1 MKKKFDCGVKPSGRF
16 IFSLLLC
23 FTFFHCSFSGSAY
36 AQSLAV
42 SGTVKDDKG
51 TLLEGAVV
59 SVKGSD
65 KSVVADNRGR
75 YTISVSGPEAVLVF
89 SFTGYKGAEE
99 TVGQRR
105 QIDVT
110 MESTGGRLDD
120 VVVVGYGTQK
130 KKDLTGAIATVGSA
144 ELNKRVATDPTQLL
158 QGKLPGLSLTQAS
171 GEAGN
176 ENFVLRIRG
185 LGTNSSAGSSP
196 LIIVDGLPGSLTN
209 LDPQNI
215 ESITLLK
222 DAASAAIYG
231 TRAANG
237 VILVTT
243 KQGSNGK
250 FQLSYDLNVGITKPT
265 SLPDN
270 LIYNSATYMELWN
283 EAAINSGYPNRF
295 SQAQIDAYKNPS
307 NPDLYPNVNWLDIVM
322 RTVTTQTHHI
332 GMTGGRNGTT
342 YNIGL
347 GYVDQPDIM
356 IGFSYKKYNLQFN
369 LNSKINDWA
378 TVGGSMTFNYGRR
391 VYPSRGSQDQFLS
404 ALSQSPMYG
413 PKLPDG
419 SGRYVNSVYPS
430 VQTPNK
436 NPVAIAE
443 NALVNNSD
451 YYFQNNLYINIRL
464 LKGLEWRTSG
474 GFNFD
479 YQKTNDFKP
488 VINQYNWFA
497 GPNDAPERTLD
508 VNGQGMVVTDNNYI
522 YPVGYTQLT
531 YSKEIGNHNFKALA
545 GTQAEYNKTQVLS
558 GSRNTPYSTNTL
570 EELNAGPTGSQLAS
584 GTSSEWSLRSY
595 YGRLNYDYNGKYL
608 FEANARY
615 DASSRFPPENKW
627 ALFPSFSAGWVMSH
641 EKFMEGISWL
651 NTLKLRGSWGR
662 LGNQNISNY
671 PYQLVYSNL
680 NAYNNNI
687 QYAYSFSGN
696 SLNAGAE
703 LNALTDRNIHWENT
717 RVVDVG
723 LDVTVFRSLNVTVDW
738 YNKFTYDILAQPA
751 IPAYVGLTAPT
762 LNNGQMRNTGIEA
775 SAQYSGKVGDL
786 NYSVGGTIQANKN
799 TLVKY
804 GAPQI
809 NTGNNT
815 INIEG
820 QPYGSFYMYKYAGI
834 FQSDDEVAKSPKQQ
848 FSPKPGYLKF
858 EDVIEDNV
866 IDAKDRA
873 IVPGVF
879 PKFEYSFNAS
889 ASWKNFDMTIF
900 LYGSQGQKIYANG
913 WGVQPF
919 NQGSPPS
926 SDWLNAW
933 TPANPSTTMP
943 LIYITGQGNANS
955 NIGTASTFY
964 LKDGSFLR
972 IKNLQL
978 GYMLPANLTKKAAM
992 SSLRVFVSGD
1002 NLATFTKFKG
1012 LDPERVP
1019 SSSNTRY
1026 VVHPQNQVFSFG
1038 VKAVF

>member
-1 MKKKFDCGVKPSGRF
+1 MRKTSGF
-16 IFSLLLC
+16 LILPTLLLIV
-23 FTFFHCSFSGSAY
+23 SLMGGSLSLY
-36 AQSLAV
+36 AQSV
-42 SGTVKDDKG
+42 RVTGTVKDDKG
-51 TLLEGAVV
+51 SPLAGAVV
-59 SVKGSD
+59 KIKGTTQQTATD
-65 KSVVADNRGR
+65 INGKF
-75 YTISVSGPEAVLVF
+75 TIPVPGPEAVLEF
-89 SFTGYKGAEE
+89 SYVGFEGSEE
-99 TVGQRR
+99 TVGNRKQL
-105 QIDVT
+105 DVT
-110 MESTGGRLDD
+110 MTSTGGQLNDI
-120 VVVVGYGTQK
+120 VVVGYGTQK
-130 KKDLTGAIATVGSA
+130 KKDLTGAIATVQGPD
-144 ELNKRVATDPTQLL
+144 LNKRVATDPTQLL
-158 QGKLPGLSLTQAS
+158 QGKLPGLSLTQGT

-196 LIIVDGLPGSLTN
+196 LVIVDGLPGSLSN

-243 KQGSNGK
+243 KQGTNGK
-250 FQLSYDLNVGITKPT
+250 FQLSYDVNVGITKPT
-265 SLPDN
+265 AMPKN
-270 LIYNSATYMELWN
+270 LVYNSATYMQMWN
-283 EAAINSGYPNRF
+283 QAATNSGYPNKF
-295 SQAQIDAYKNPS
+295 TQAQIDAYTNPS
-307 NPDLYPNVNWLDIVM
+307 DPNLYPNVNWLDLLM
-322 RTVTTQTHHI
+322 RTVVTQTHHV

-342 YNIGL
+342 FNIGL
-347 GYVDQPDIM
+347 GYNDQPDIM
-356 IGFSYKKYNLQFN
+356 IGYSYKKYNLQFN

-391 VYPSRGSQDQFLS
+391 LYTSRGSQDQFLS

-436 NPVAIAE
+436 NPIAIAE
-443 NALVNNSD
+443 NALVNNTD
-451 YYFQNNLYINIRL
+451 YYFQNNIYINIKL

-474 GFNFD
+474 GFNYD

-488 VINQYNWFA
+488 VIYQYNWFA

-531 YSKEIGNHNFKALA
+531 YSKEIAGHNFKVLA
-545 GTQAEYNKTQVLS
+545 GTQAEYNKTQALS
-558 GSRNTPYSTNTL
+558 ASRTTPYSSNILT
-570 EELNAGPTGSQLAS
+570 EINAGPTASQLTS
-584 GTSSEWSLRSY
+584 GTSTEWSLRSY
-595 YGRLNYDYNGKYL
+595 YGRLNYDYQGKYL

-615 DASSRFPPENKW
+615 DASSRFPSANKW
-627 ALFPSFSAGWVMSH
+627 ALFPSLSAGWVLSR
-641 EKFMEGISWL
+641 EKFLEDVYWL
-651 NTLKLRGSWGR
+651 NNLKVRGSWGR

-680 NAYNNNI
+680 NSYNNNI
-687 QYAYSFSGN
+687 QYAYSFNGN
-696 SLNAGAE
+696 SLNSGAA
-703 LNALTDRNIHWENT
+703 LNALTDDHIHWENT
-717 RVVDVG
+717 RVVDAG
-723 LDVTVFRSLNVTVDW
+723 LDVTLFQRLNVTVDW
-738 YNKFTYDILAQPA
+738 YNKLTYDILASPA
-751 IPAYVGLTAPT
+751 IPAYIGLTGPT
-762 LNNGQMRNTGIEA
+762 INNGQMKNTGIEA
-775 SAQYSGKVGDL
+775 SAQYTGKVSDVT
-786 NYSVGGTIQANKN
+786 YSVGGTIQANKN

-820 QPYGSFYMYKYAGI
+820 QPYGSFFMYKYAGI
-834 FQSDDEVAKSPKQQ
+834 FQSVDDINKWAKQPYNVQ
-848 FSPKPGYLKF
+848 PGYLKF
-858 EDVIEDNV
+858 EDVDGSGTV
-866 IDAKDRA
+866 DANDRT
-873 IVPGVF
+873 IIPGVF

-889 ASWKNFDMTIF
+889 ASWKNFDMSIF
-900 LYGSQGQKIYANG
+900 MYGSQGQKIYANG

-919 NQGSPPS
+919 NQGSPPT

-933 TPANPSTTMP
+933 TPTNPSTTMP
-943 LIYITGQGNANS
+943 LIYITGQGNADK
-955 NIGTASTFY
+955 NIGTASTYY

-972 IKNLQL
+972 IKNLQV
-978 GYMLPANLTKKAAM
+978 GYTLPTGIAKHIAM
-992 SSLRVFVSGD
+992 SSLRIYAAGD
-1002 NLATFTKFKG
+1002 NLATFSKFKG

-1019 SSSNTRY
+1019 SNSNTRY
-1026 VVHPQNQVFSFG
+1026 AVHPQNKVISFG

>member
-1 MKKKFDCGVKPSGRF
+1 MKKMFDCGRKSSGRF
-16 IFSLLLC
+16 IFTVLLLLAAFQ
-23 FTFFHCSFSGSAY
+23 FTFPGSVY
-36 AQSLAV
+36 AQSIV
-42 SGTVKDDKG
+42 INGTIKDDKG
-51 TLLEGAVV
+51 MPLEGAVV
-59 SVKGSD
+59 KVKGSP
-65 KSVVADNRGR
+65 KSVMADNNGK
-75 YTISVSGPEAVLVF
+75 YTITVPGPEAVLEF
-89 SFTGYKGAEE
+89 SFVGYKGVEE
-99 TVGQRR
+99 TVGQRK
-105 QIDVT
+105 QIDVS

-120 VVVVGYGTQK
+120 IVVVGYGTQK
-130 KKDLTGAIATVGSA
+130 KKDLTGSIATVGSA

-158 QGKLPGLSLTQAS
+158 QGKLPGLSLTQGS

-196 LIIVDGLPGSLTN
+196 LVIVDGLPGSLTN

-215 ESITLLK
+215 ESVTILK

-270 LIYNSATYMELWN
+270 LVYNSATYMEMWN
-283 EAAINSGYPNRF
+283 QAAINSGYPNRYT
-295 SQAQIDAYKNPS
+295 QAQIDAYKDPADPN
-307 NPDLYPNVNWLDIVM
+307 LYPNVNWLDILM

-369 LNSKINDWA
+369 LNSKITDWA

-391 VYPSRGSQDQFLS
+391 LYASRGSQDQFLS
-404 ALSQSPMYG
+404 TLSQQPMYG
-413 PKLPDG
+413 PTLPDG
-419 SGRYVNSVYPS
+419 SGRYVNSVYPN
-430 VQTPNK
+430 VQGPNK
-436 NPVAIAE
+436 NAVAIAQ
-443 NALVNNSD
+443 NALVNNTD

-474 GFNFD
+474 GFNYD
-479 YQKTNDFKP
+479 YQKTKDFKP
-488 VINQYNWFA
+488 VIYQYNWFA

-545 GTQAEYNKTQVLS
+545 GTQAEYNKTEVLS
-558 GSRNTPYSTNTL
+558 GSRNTPYSTNEL
-570 EELNAGPTGSQLAS
+570 EELNAGPTASQLAS
-584 GTSSEWSLRSY
+584 GNSTEWSLRSY
-595 YGRLNYDYNGKYL
+595 YGRLNYDYDGKYL

-627 ALFPSFSAGWVMSH
+627 ALFPSFSAGWVITR

-687 QYAYSFSGN
+687 QYAYSYSGN
-696 SLNAGAE
+696 SLNAGAAI
-703 LNALTDRNIHWENT
+703 NALTDANIHWENT

-723 LDVTVFRSLNVTVDW
+723 LDVTLFRSLNVTFDW

-751 IPAYVGLTAPT
+751 IPSYVGLTAPT
-762 LNNGQMRNTGIEA
+762 INNGEMKNTGFEA
-775 SAQYSGKVGDL
+775 SAQYNGKVADV
-786 NYSVGGTIQANKN
+786 NYSVGGTFQANKN

-820 QPYGSFYMYKYAGI
+820 QPYGSFFMYKYAGI
-834 FQSDDEVAKSPKQQ
+834 FQSDDEITKSPKQQ

-858 EDVIEDNV
+858 EDVMEDGTV
-866 IDAKDRA
+866 DSKDRV

-879 PKFEYSFNAS
+879 PKFDYSFNAS
-889 ASWKNFDMTIF
+889 ASWKNFDMSVF
-900 LYGSQGQKIYANG
+900 LYGSYGQKIYANG

-919 NQGSPPS
+919 NQGSPPTY
-926 SDWLNAW
+926 DWLNAW

-943 LIYITGQGNANS
+943 LIYVTGQGNASS

-978 GYMLPANLTKKAAM
+978 GYTLPSIIVKRIAM
-992 SSLRVFVSGD
+992 SSLRVFLSGD
-1002 NLATFTKFKG
+1002 NLATFSKFKG

>member
-1 MKKKFDCGVKPSGRF
+1 MKKTFNCCMRMYGHF
-16 IFSLLLC
+16 IFPALLL
-23 FTFFHCSFSGSAY
+23 FIIFQLTGAFSVY
-36 AQSLAV
+36 AQSLTV
-42 SGTVKDDKG
+42 NGTIKDDKG
-51 TLLEGAVV
+51 NVLAGAVV
-59 SVKGSD
+59 KIKGSA
-65 KSVVADNRGR
+65 KGTAADNLGR
-75 YTISVSGPEAVLVF
+75 YTITVPGSKSVLVF
-89 SFTGYKGAEE
+89 SFVGYDSVEE
-99 TVGQRR
+99 IVGQRKT
-105 QIDVT
+105 IDVT
-110 MESTGGRLDD
+110 LTPTGGKLDD
-120 VVVVGYGTQK
+120 IVVVGYGTQK
-130 KKDLTGAIATVGSA
+130 KRDLTGAIATVAGG

-158 QGKLPGLSLTQAS
+158 QGKLPGLSLTQGT

-196 LIIVDGLPGSLTN
+196 LVIVDGLPGSLSN

-243 KQGSNGK
+243 KQGTNGK

-265 SLPDN
+265 ALPKN

-283 EAAINSGYPNRF
+283 QAASNSGYPNKF

-307 NPDLYPNVNWLDIVM
+307 DPVLYPNVNWLDLVM
-322 RTVTTQTHHI
+322 RTVTTQVHHV

-356 IGFSYKKYNLQFN
+356 IGFAYKKYNLQLN
-369 LNSKINDWA
+369 INSKINDWA

-391 VYPSRGSQDQFLS
+391 LYASRGSQDQFLS
-404 ALSQSPMYG
+404 TLSQSPMYG

-443 NALVNNSD
+443 NAVVNNTD
-451 YYFQNNLYINIRL
+451 YYFQNSLYINIRL

-474 GFNFD
+474 GFNYD

-488 VINQYNWFA
+488 VIYQYNWFA
-497 GPNDAPERTLD
+497 GPNDLPERTLD

-531 YSKEIGNHNFKALA
+531 YTKEIGDHSFKLLA

-558 GSRNTPYSTNTL
+558 ASRTTPYSSNL
-570 EELNAGPTGSQLAS
+570 LQELNAGPTASQLTS

-595 YGRLNYDYNGKYL
+595 YGRLNYDFSGKYL

-627 ALFPSFSAGWVMSH
+627 ALFPSFSAGWVMTK
-641 EKFMEGISWL
+641 EKFLEHVSWL
-651 NTLKLRGSWGR
+651 NNLKVRVSWGR

-680 NAYNNNI
+680 NSYNNNI

-696 SLNAGAE
+696 SLNSGAA
-703 LNALTDRNIHWENT
+703 LNALTDQNIHWENT
-717 RVVDVG
+717 RVVDAG
-723 LDVTVFRSLNVTVDW
+723 IDVTVLQRLNVTVDW
-738 YNKFTYDILAQPA
+738 YNKLTYDILAQPA
-751 IPAYVGLTAPT
+751 IPAYVGLTGPT
-762 LNNGQMRNTGIEA
+762 INNGKMRNTGIEM
-775 SAQYSGKVGDL
+775 SAQYNGKVADVS
-786 NYSVGGTIQANKN
+786 YSLGGTFQSNKN

-820 QPYGSFYMYKYAGI
+820 YPYGSFYMYKYAGI
-834 FQSDDEVAKSPKQQ
+834 FQSDDEISKSPKQQ
-848 FSPKPGYLKF
+848 YSPKPGYMKF
-858 EDVIEDNV
+858 EDVDRNNV
-866 IDAKDRA
+866 VDANDRV

-879 PKFEYSFNAS
+879 PKFEYSFNAT

-900 LYGSQGQKIYANG
+900 MYGSCGQKIYANG
-913 WGVQPF
+913 WGIQPF
-919 NQGSPPS
+919 NQGSPPGT
-926 SDWLNAW
+926 DWLNAW
-933 TPANPSTTMP
+933 TPQNPSTTMP
-943 LIYITGQGNANS
+943 LIYITGQGNASS
-955 NIGTASTFY
+955 NIGTASTYY

-972 IKNLQL
+972 IKNLQV
-978 GYMLPANLTKKAAM
+978 GYTLPAAIVRHVAM
-992 SSLRVFVSGD
+992 SSLRVYMSGD
-1002 NLATFTKFKG
+1002 NLVTFTKFKG

-1019 SSSNTRY
+1019 GSSNTRY

-1038 VKAVF
+1038 VKAAF

>member
-1 MKKKFDCGVKPSGRF
+1 MKKSNCKMRKTSGF
-16 IFSLLLC
+16 LILPTLLLIV
-23 FTFFHCSFSGSAY
+23 SLMGGSLSLY
-36 AQSLAV
+36 AQSV
-42 SGTVKDDKG
+42 RVTGTVKDDKG
-51 TLLEGAVV
+51 SPLAGAVV
-59 SVKGSD
+59 KIKGTTQQTATD
-65 KSVVADNRGR
+65 INGKF
-75 YTISVSGPEAVLVF
+75 TIPVPGPEAVLEF
-89 SFTGYKGAEE
+89 SYVGFEGSEE
-99 TVGQRR
+99 TVGNRKQL
-105 QIDVT
+105 DVT
-110 MESTGGRLDD
+110 MTSTGGQLKDI
-120 VVVVGYGTQK
+120 VVVGYGTQK
-130 KKDLTGAIATVGSA
+130 KKDLTGAIATVQGPD
-144 ELNKRVATDPTQLL
+144 LNKRVATDPTQLL
-158 QGKLPGLSLTQAS
+158 QGKLPGLSLTQGT

-196 LIIVDGLPGSLTN
+196 LVIVDGLPGSLSN

-243 KQGSNGK
+243 KQGTNGK
-250 FQLSYDLNVGITKPT
+250 FQLSYDVNVGITKPT
-265 SLPDN
+265 AMPKN
-270 LIYNSATYMELWN
+270 LVYNSATYMQMWN
-283 EAAINSGYPNRF
+283 QAATNSGYPNKF
-295 SQAQIDAYKNPS
+295 TQAQIDAYTNPS
-307 NPDLYPNVNWLDIVM
+307 DPNLYPNVNWLDLLM
-322 RTVTTQTHHI
+322 RTVVTQTHHV

-342 YNIGL
+342 FNIGL
-347 GYVDQPDIM
+347 GYNDQPDIM
-356 IGFSYKKYNLQFN
+356 IGYSYKKYNLQFN

-391 VYPSRGSQDQFLS
+391 LYTSRGSQDQFLS

-436 NPVAIAE
+436 NPIAIAE
-443 NALVNNSD
+443 NALVNNTD
-451 YYFQNNLYINIRL
+451 YYFQNNIYINIKL

-474 GFNFD
+474 GFNYD

-488 VINQYNWFA
+488 VIYQYNWFA

-531 YSKEIGNHNFKALA
+531 YSKEIAGHNFKVLA
-545 GTQAEYNKTQVLS
+545 GTQAEYNKTQALS
-558 GSRNTPYSTNTL
+558 ASRTTPYSSNILT
-570 EELNAGPTGSQLAS
+570 EINAGPTASQLTS
-584 GTSSEWSLRSY
+584 GTSTEWSLRSY
-595 YGRLNYDYNGKYL
+595 YGRLNYDYQGKYL

-615 DASSRFPPENKW
+615 DASSRFPSANKW
-627 ALFPSFSAGWVMSH
+627 ALFPSLSAGWVLSR
-641 EKFMEGISWL
+641 EKFLEDVYWL
-651 NTLKLRGSWGR
+651 NNLKVRGSWGR

-680 NAYNNNI
+680 NSYNNNI
-687 QYAYSFSGN
+687 QYAYSFNGN
-696 SLNAGAE
+696 SLNSGAA
-703 LNALTDRNIHWENT
+703 LNALTDDHIHWENT
-717 RVVDVG
+717 RVVDAG
-723 LDVTVFRSLNVTVDW
+723 LDVTLFQRLNVTVDW
-738 YNKFTYDILAQPA
+738 YNKLTYDILASPA
-751 IPAYVGLTAPT
+751 IPAYIGLTGPT
-762 LNNGQMRNTGIEA
+762 INNGQMKNTGIEA
-775 SAQYSGKVGDL
+775 SAQYTGKVSDVT
-786 NYSVGGTIQANKN
+786 YSVGGTIQANKN

-820 QPYGSFYMYKYAGI
+820 QPYGSFFMYKYAGI
-834 FQSDDEVAKSPKQQ
+834 FQSVDDINKWAKQPYNVQ
-848 FSPKPGYLKF
+848 PGYLKF
-858 EDVIEDNV
+858 EDVDGSGTV
-866 IDAKDRA
+866 DANDRT
-873 IVPGVF
+873 IIPGVF

-889 ASWKNFDMTIF
+889 ASWKNFDMSIF
-900 LYGSQGQKIYANG
+900 MYGSQGQKIYANG

-919 NQGSPPS
+919 NQGSPPT

-933 TPANPSTTMP
+933 TPTNPSTTMP
-943 LIYITGQGNANS
+943 LIYITGQGNADK
-955 NIGTASTFY
+955 NIGTASTYY

-972 IKNLQL
+972 IKNLQV
-978 GYMLPANLTKKAAM
+978 GYTLPTGIAKHIAM
-992 SSLRVFVSGD
+992 SSLRIYAAGD
-1002 NLATFTKFKG
+1002 NLATFSKFKG

-1019 SSSNTRY
+1019 SNSNTRY
-1026 VVHPQNQVFSFG
+1026 AVHPQNKVISFG

>member
-1 MKKKFDCGVKPSGRF
+1 MKKFNCDMRRTGNCILST
-16 IFSLLLC
+16 LLLIV
-23 FTFFHCSFSGSAY
+23 FLITGSLSLY
-36 AQSLAV
+36 AQSV
-42 SGTVKDDKG
+42 RITGTVKDDKG
-51 TLLEGAVV
+51 SPLAGAVV
-59 SVKGSD
+59 KIKGTTQQT
-65 KSVVADNRGR
+65 ATDNNGR
-75 YTISVSGPEAVLVF
+75 FTIPVPGPEAVLEF
-89 SFTGYKGAEE
+89 SYVGFDAAEE
-99 TVGQRR
+99 TVGQRK
-105 QIDVT
+105 QIAVT
-110 MESTGGRLDD
+110 MTPSGGKLDD
-120 VVVVGYGTQK
+120 IVVVGYGTQK
-130 KKDLTGAIATVGSA
+130 KRDLTGAIATVGAA

-158 QGKLPGLSLTQAS
+158 QGKLPGLSLTQGS

-196 LIIVDGLPGSLTN
+196 LVIVDGLPGSLSN

-243 KQGSNGK
+243 KQGTNGK
-250 FQLSYDLNVGITKPT
+250 FQLSYDVNVGIAKPT
-265 SLPDN
+265 ALPKN
-270 LIYNSATYMELWN
+270 LVYNSATYMEMWN
-283 EAAINSGYPNRF
+283 QAATNSGYPNKF
-295 SQAQIDAYKNPS
+295 TQAQIDAYKNPS
-307 NPDLYPNVNWLDIVM
+307 DPNLYPNVNWLNLLM
-322 RTVTTQTHHI
+322 RTVVTQTHHV

-342 YNIGL
+342 FNMGL

-391 VYPSRGSQDQFLS
+391 LYTSRGSQDQFLS

-436 NPVAIAE
+436 NPIAIAE
-443 NALVNNSD
+443 NALVNNTD
-451 YYFQNNLYINIRL
+451 YYFQNNIYINIKL

-474 GFNFD
+474 GFNYD

-488 VINQYNWFA
+488 VIYQYNWFA
-497 GPNDAPERTLD
+497 GPNDLPERTLD

-522 YPVGYTQLT
+522 YPVGYSQLT
-531 YSKEIGNHNFKALA
+531 YSKEIAGHNFKLLA
-545 GTQAEYNKTQVLS
+545 GTQAEYNKTQALS
-558 GSRNTPYSTNTL
+558 ASRNTPFSSNILT
-570 EELNAGPTGSQLAS
+570 EINAGPTASQLTS

-595 YGRLNYDYNGKYL
+595 YGRLNYDYQGKYL

-615 DASSRFPPENKW
+615 DASSRFPSAYKW
-627 ALFPSFSAGWVMSH
+627 ALFPSVSAGWVLSR
-641 EKFMEGISWL
+641 EKFMEDIDWL
-651 NTLKLRGSWGR
+651 NNLKVRGSWGR

-696 SLNAGAE
+696 SLNSGAA
-703 LNALTDRNIHWENT
+703 LNALTDQNIHWENT
-717 RVVDVG
+717 RVVDAG
-723 LDVTVFRSLNVTVDW
+723 IDFTIFQRLNVTVDW
-738 YNKFTYDILAQPA
+738 YNKLTYDILAQPA
-751 IPAYVGLTAPT
+751 IPAYIGLTGPT
-762 LNNGQMRNTGIEA
+762 INNGKMRNTGIEA
-775 SAQYSGKVGDL
+775 SAQYNGKVADVS
-786 NYSVGGTIQANKN
+786 YSVGGTIQANKN

-815 INIEG
+815 INQEG

-834 FQSDDEVAKSPKQQ
+834 FQSVDDINKWAKQPYNVQ
-848 FSPKPGYLKF
+848 PGYLKF
-858 EDVIEDNV
+858 EDVDGNGV
-866 IDAKDRA
+866 IDANDRV

-889 ASWKNFDMTIF
+889 ASWKNFDVSIF
-900 LYGSQGQKIYANG
+900 MYGSYGQKIYANG

-919 NQGSPPS
+919 NQGSPPTY
-926 SDWLNAW
+926 DWLNAW
-933 TPANPSTTMP
+933 SPTNPSTTLP
-943 LIYITGQGNANS
+943 LIYITGQGNADK
-955 NIGTASTFY
+955 NIGTASTYY

-978 GYMLPANLTKKAAM
+978 GYTLPTGVAKHIAM
-992 SSLRVFVSGD
+992 SSLRIYAMGD
-1002 NLATFTKFKG
+1002 NLATFSKFKG

-1026 VVHPQNQVFSFG
+1026 AVHPQNQVFSFG
-1038 VKAVF
+1038 LKAAF